1 MSEPAKGV
9 WRIGTTDPQRTY
21 PSEAAALERVRESA
35 VLLEVVAYLPA
46 SAQVV
51 EMPTAPGERP
61 CVYVRGE
68 SSTRWRALCFR
79 GEHLRP
85 FYFDADDEASARQVY
100 ETWLSDLRPGHT
112 IQLVREVVIETRTKE
127 EPAGE

>member
-1 MSEPAKGV
+1 MSEPAKGAWKV
-9 WRIGTTDPQRTY
+9 IESPQPAEELY
-21 PSEAAALERVRESA
+21 VRQA
-35 VLLEVVAYLPA
+35 VLPA
-46 SAQVV
+46 AAQVV
-51 EMPTAPGERP
+51 EMPTAPGEPP
-61 CVYVRGE
+61 CVYVRGK

-127 EPAGE
+127 GADRE